1 MTTATLSYR
10 HQDLAPFARTTNRDI
25 EQVANAFRF
34 QLGVEGRVALSVRDL
49 SHVEALCVNGVS
61 YEVWSDLSRTLFDA
75 QGEKVSGIFEFIP
88 EIEEDAVNVRVS
100 PVDETFTPETV
111 LSTFAHELGHAVF
124 DGPVLI
130 GSRQAQRALGCAE
143 PVMAYR
149 VTEGECTKS
158 LSGLS
163 DAELRSEWRAN
174 QFMGCLL
181 VPRNLLMHMIE
192 ELAPKHGFRLDFE
205 DMLLEGPGAGEP
217 NIVCERHDVE
227 GHFFDLIGHLS
238 LIFGVSPSFI
248 RTRFARYGLWDSSA
262 KAI

>member
-1 MTTATLSYR
+1 MNTATISYR

-25 EQVANAFRF
+25 EQVANAFRM
-34 QLGVEGRVALSVRDL
+34 QLGLEGRVALNVRDL
-49 SHVEALCVNGVS
+49 SRIEVLCVNGVS
-61 YEVWSDLSRTLFDA
+61 YEIWSDLTRTLFDA
-75 QGEKVSGIFEFIP
+75 QGEKVPGIFEFIP

-100 PVDETFTPETV
+100 PQDETFTAETV

-124 DGPVLI
+124 DGPALI

-163 DAELRSEWRAN
+163 DESMRSEWRAN

-192 ELAPKHGFRLDFE
+192 ELAPQHGFALDFDE
-205 DMLLEGPGAGEP
+205 VLLDGPGAGEP
-217 NIVCERHDVE
+217 RIVCRRSDFR
-227 GHFFDLIGHLS
+227 GHFNDLIGHLS
-238 LIFGVSPSFI
+238 LIFGVSPSFV
-248 RTRFARYGLWDSSA
+248 RTRLHRYGLWDSSA
-262 KAI
+262 KWI